1 MTIELIVSNSAST
14 ISSVRFYYALKQ
26 ILKGEVYGYD

>member
-1 MTIELIVSNSAST
+1 MIINILSAST
-14 ISSVRFYYALKQ
+14 SSVRFYYALKQ